1 MAVIGDLRRT
11 RPHARARRFGI
22 GKEHHVDGLRI
33 IVASVQQT
41 LLEAGAEVDP
51 PTTIAT
57 AAIAVRDPLAG
68 RGRMDD
74 LGELEALG
82 REAAALLVER
92 ALAVLASVGLSAAD
106 VRGYGKGAIVGTD
119 GDREHTAAVLH
130 PRFGA
135 PVRAAIGGGTDI
147 IPGTK
152 KVAGPGAVITMPIG
166 NKDDRW
172 VFDDMDAI
180 DVAIADAPRP
190 DEIVIALALSAG
202 GRPNARVKKPS

>member
-1 MAVIGDLRRT
+1 MRR
-11 RPHARARRFGI
+11 PASEP
-22 GKEHHVDGLRI
+22 KEQPVDGVRV
-33 IVASVQQT
+33 IVAAVQQT
-41 LLEAGAEVDP
+41 LVEAGAGVDP

-57 AAIAVRDPLAG
+57 AAIAVANPLAG
-68 RGRMDD
+68 RGRVED

-82 REAAALLVER
+82 REAASLLVER

-106 VRGYGKGAIVGTD
+106 VRGYGKGAIVGID

-135 PVRAAIGGGTDI
+135 PIRAAIGGGADI

-152 KVAGPGAVITMPIG
+152 KVAGPGASITMPIG

-180 DVAIADAPRP
+180 DVAIPDAPRP

-202 GRPNARVKKPS
+202 GRPNARVRKPA

>member
-1 MAVIGDLRRT
+1 M
-11 RPHARARRFGI
+11 
-22 GKEHHVDGLRI
+22 DGVRV
-33 IVASVQQT
+33 IVAAVQQT
-41 LLEAGAEVDP
+41 LIEAGARVDP

-57 AAIAVRDPLAG
+57 AAIAVTNPLAG
-68 RGRMDD
+68 RGHVED

-92 ALAVLASVGLSAAD
+92 ALAVLASVGLSSAD
-106 VRGYGKGAIVGTD
+106 VRGYGKGAIVGID

-135 PVRAAIGGGTDI
+135 PVRAAIGGGADI

-152 KVAGPGAVITMPIG
+152 KVAGPGASVTMPIG

-172 VFDDMDAI
+172 VFDDMDAVDI
-180 DVAIADAPRP
+180 AIPDAPRP
-190 DEIVIALALSAG
+190 NEIVIALALSAG
-202 GRPNARVKKPS
+202 GRPNARVRKPA

>member
-1 MAVIGDLRRT
+1 V
-11 RPHARARRFGI
+11 
-22 GKEHHVDGLRI
+22 

-41 LLEAGAEVDP
+41 LIEAGATVDP
-51 PTTIAT
+51 PTTVAT
-57 AAIAVRDPLAG
+57 AALAIHNPLAG
-68 RGRMDD
+68 RGRVED
-74 LGELEALG
+74 LAGLEELG
-82 REAAALLVER
+82 REASGLLAER
-92 ALAVLASVGLSAAD
+92 ALAALASVGLSAGD
-106 VRGYGKGAIVGTD
+106 VRGYGKGAIVGID

-135 PVRAAIGGGTDI
+135 PLRAAIGGGTDI

-172 VFDDMDAI
+172 VFDDMDAVDLSI
-180 DVAIADAPRP
+180 PDAPRP

-202 GRPNARVKKPS
+202 GRPNARVRKPQ